1 MKYDKYNTKVTINI
15 IKSCQ
20 NFWSQSVTYPEYV
33 MTGPI
38 LESKDMRAIFQKNGK
53 KRLKML
59 TQGKKGQTF
68 ENLGENVHNLR

>member
-53 KRLKML
+53 KKVKNVNIG
-59 TQGKKGQTF
+59 QKGP
-68 ENLGENVHNLR
+68 NI